1 MSRLRELRLHGF
13 KSFADP
19 TRFVFQPGV
28 TAVIGP
34 NGSGKSNMADAI
46 RWVLGEQSNRSL
58 RTRRADD
65 VIFAGSDAR
74 KPVGLAEAVLVLD
87 NADHW
92 LPIDFDEVSIA
103 RRTYRSGDGEYLIN
117 GARSR
122 LRDVTDLLAGGALGA
137 NELVVVGQGTVDAAL
152 SLRPEERRQLFEEA
166 AGVKGLQV
174 RRNESLARLTKAR
187 DNVSRV
193 ADLVGE
199 LRPQVRRLGLQ
210 AAHQQEH
217 QALVDR
223 ARALLGESFRRREQE
238 IGGALAEAR
247 RVGARAEADGALA
260 RSRRDVQ
267 RRSIGEAE
275 QRYWTADAEARAA
288 GLSWETAREA
298 AIRAEARAES
308 AAQRRDQL
316 EAEVSR
322 LEAERATLG
331 ESADGVTGI
340 DPDELAA
347 AEQAAADTEAAMH
360 QAAANFDTTDERLRK
375 AEQESAA
382 IHRSHDER
390 MAASARDR
398 EVEREVAARR
408 ARLEADVSAAE
419 GMRDDLERELAA
431 VRPAAAAAVTSLDLS
446 ERDLARAFATSRE
459 AQAALDAANQALEL
473 LAPELERSTAELE
486 AVRAADSGLS
496 LAAALEAEGWPGLDD
511 ALADVSG
518 DVRAIIEA
526 VVGSLPE
533 SFRWG
538 EAQRL
543 PESAGQGV
551 ARLLVEDG
559 GVLAGRE
566 AALEAVGGVQTLD
579 ELAAL
584 PNSPA
589 IVRHTVIAADRTAL
603 LRGCRNLPP
612 GWTAATRE
620 GDVADSRGLIVLR
633 GSDRRKSR
641 REPPSRKALIRRIA
655 ELEGEA
661 LQRRSAAIEGEK
673 AAHHAATQADAAV
686 AACDAAILVERR
698 ARHELADT
706 EEQWSRVTARLA
718 RLTTDLAEVSA
729 LVGSP
734 SSMDDEPISTDGDA
748 LLAHLRALRLDHG
761 TAAEVRDRARAAW
774 HDARDHREALVDVA
788 RRHEAAPAARASAL
802 AETTGRLSAV
812 RAEHAQLVATLT
824 SQADDL
830 SNVAGA
836 AHAATERRTRAELLR
851 EEARVALVEAERSDR
866 EEESSLGGF
875 EQAQQDAL
883 LAVAHAEE
891 ALASLGRERELAE
904 ESLPLA
910 EVPSKPSAEDVDSA
924 RGLESEDLAAE
935 LRKARR
941 TLAQIGSVNP
951 FAVTEHAEVSSRL
964 ADLEAQQS
972 DLLAAID
979 AIEELGLRLAQDIN
993 DRFQAAFTAIGA
1005 RFEEYCQLLF
1015 AGGSAS
1021 LELGDDADGE
1031 VGGIEIA
1038 VRPPG
1043 KRLQRLA
1050 LLSGGERALT
1060 GVALLF
1066 AMLSVNPVPFCVLDE
1081 VDAALDEANI
1091 ARFAD
1096 ALRRLAADI
1105 DFVVITH
1112 NRATIETADTIY
1124 GVTMTDAAVSR
1135 VVSLRLADLPLE
1147 VTA

>member
-1 MSRLRELRLHGF
+1 LRLHGF

-87 NADHW
+87 NTDHW

-103 RRTYRSGDGEYLIN
+103 RRTYRNGDSEYLIN

-174 RRNESLARLTKAR
+174 RRNESLARLAKSR
-187 DNVSRV
+187 DNLSRV

-199 LRPQVRRLGLQ
+199 LRPQVRRLALQ

-223 ARALLGESFRRREQE
+223 ARALLEESFHRRERDV
-238 IGGALAEAR
+238 GATLAESR
-247 RVGARAEADGALA
+247 RVAARAEADGAAA

-267 RRSIGEAE
+267 RRAIGEAE
-275 QRYWTADAEARAA
+275 QRYWAGDAQARAT
-288 GLSWETAREA
+288 GQSWESARET
-298 AIRAEARAES
+298 AIRAEQRTES

-316 EAEVSR
+316 AAEILR
-322 LEAERATLG
+322 LEAERAALVS
-331 ESADGVTGI
+331 SAVGPGVNR
-340 DPDELAA
+340 DELAL
-347 AEQAAADTEAAMH
+347 AEQAAADAEAAMH
-360 QAAANFDTTDERLRK
+360 QAAANFDVTDERLRG
-375 AEQESAA
+375 AEQELAD
-382 IHRSHDER
+382 IHRLHDQQ
-390 MAASARDR
+390 MAARAQNRDA
-398 EVEREVAARR
+398 EREAAARLD
-408 ARLEADVSAAE
+408 RLESDIAVAE
-419 GMRDDLERELAA
+419 RSRDDLDRELATA
-431 VRPAAAAAVTSLDLS
+431 RQAATAAATTRDQAEREQVRAIAVS
-446 ERDLARAFATSRE
+446 RD
-459 AQAALDAANQALEL
+459 AQGGLEAANQTLGALR
-473 LAPELERSTAELE
+473 AELERTAAELE
-486 AVRAADSGLS
+486 ALRAADSGPS
-496 LAAALEAEGWPGLDD
+496 LASSLEAEGWPGLDD
-511 ALADVSG
+511 ALAGVAPAA
-518 DVRAIIEA
+518 RATIEA
-526 VVGSLPE
+526 VIGGLAE
-533 SFRWG
+533 SFRWAG
-538 EAQRL
+538 SRGVPA
-543 PESAGQGV
+543 PHGQGV
-551 ARLLVEDG
+551 ARLLLEVDESLSGRDSA
-559 GVLAGRE
+559 LA
-566 AALEAVGGVQTLD
+566 AVGASQTLD

-584 PNSPA
+584 SDPPA
-589 IVRHTVIAADRTAL
+589 ILRHTVIAPDRATL
-603 LRGCRNLPP
+603 LGGCRDLPP
-612 GWTAATRE
+612 GWTAATLE

-633 GSDRRKSR
+633 GTDRRR
-641 REPPSRKALIRRIA
+641 GQREQRSQKALTRRIA
-655 ELEGEA
+655 ELEEEVARLGITAGERQTTA
-661 LQRRSAAIEGEK
+661 NQTAGL
-673 AAHHAATQADAAV
+673 ADAAV
-686 AACDAAILVERR
+686 AASEAAILVDRR
-698 ARHELADT
+698 ARHELADL
-706 EEQWSRVTARLA
+706 EERADRLNSRLAQLTVDLDEARKTVDSLPAADGEPALRDGDAVLA
-718 RLTTDLAEVSA
+718 RLQDIRTE
-729 LVGSP
+729 
-734 SSMDDEPISTDGDA
+734 
-748 LLAHLRALRLDHG
+748 HG
-761 TAAEVRDRARAAW
+761 AAAELRDRTRSTWHEARE
-774 HDARDHREALVDVA
+774 RREALTDAA
-788 RRHEAAPAARASAL
+788 RRHEGAPAARESAL

-812 RAEHAQLVATLT
+812 RADHAQVVATLA
-824 SQADDL
+824 SQADELATLAD
-830 SNVAGA
+830 A
-836 AHAATERRTRAELLR
+836 ARIAAEARARAESLR
-851 EEARVALVEAERSDR
+851 EEARAALLEAERIDR
-866 EEESSLGGF
+866 EEASSLGGF
-875 EQAQQDAL
+875 EQAQQEAL

-904 ESLPLA
+904 ESLPTGEA
-910 EVPSKPSAEDVDSA
+910 PSHPSAEDIDWV
-924 RGLESEDLAAE
+924 RNLESEELAAE

-951 FAVTEHAEVSSRL
+951 FAVAEHTEVSSRL
-964 ADLEAQQS
+964 TDLETQQS
-972 DLLAAID
+972 DLLAAIE
-979 AIEELGLRLAQDIN
+979 ATEELGLRLAHDIN
-993 DRFQAAFTAIGA
+993 DRFQAAFTAIGV
-1005 RFEEYCQLLF
+1005 RFEEYCRLLF

-1021 LELGDDADGE
+1021 LELGDGTDGE
-1031 VGGIEIA
+1031 AGIEIA

-1091 ARFAD
+1091 GRFAD

-1135 VVSLRLADLPLE
+1135 VVSLRLADIPLE
-1147 VTA
+1147 VTV